1 MTKRNSGK
9 RNNWQNRRINDRSH
23 RRAQK
28 LSPQKKRMLENPGGA
43 LNLARGVYSVTGLF
57 LGAIAAVIAIQ
68 TDARFEPPSVYF
80 VNIGVLYMTRYLGA
94 IIYGTMVRILWKVH
108 ADEGHPDESDY
119 VRDHRYLDAWTA
131 TMAAC
136 LGAVTLV
143 LTHNDTPSW
152 MTPWWVVT
160 GGTAFI
166 GAVTMESLLSFTPMW
181 FYINILRRFPQ
192 RNL

>member
-1 MTKRNSGK
+1 MTKRNGSK
-9 RNNWQNRRINDRSH
+9 RNNWRNQQKNDRSQ
-23 RRAQK
+23 RRAK
-28 LSPQKKRMLENPGGA
+28 KMSPQKKRIYENPGRA

-57 LGAIAAVIAIQ
+57 LGAIAAGIAIL
-68 TDARFEPPSVYF
+68 TDAHFEPPSVYF

-94 IIYGTMVRILWKVH
+94 IIYGAMVRIQWKVN
-108 ADEGHPDESDY
+108 ADEGHPDEFDY
-119 VRDHRYLDAWTA
+119 VSDHRYLDAWTA

-143 LTHNDTPSW
+143 LTHSDTPSW
-152 MTPWWVVT
+152 MKPWWIVT

-192 RNL
+192 RNP